1 MQSQVERNLEQEDAQ
16 ACVNKDGALLV
27 KKKKTIKLSKL
38 NSSQCRFVQKRFTH
52 NWFNNSSKLI
62 RKIIAEMD

>member
-27 KKKKTIKLSKL
+27 KKK
-38 NSSQCRFVQKRFTH
+38 
-52 NWFNNSSKLI
+52 
-62 RKIIAEMD
+62 